1 MKILMINHF
10 PLAGSGSGTYT
21 KNLAV
26 HLAERGHEVTI
37 VLPENTTDYQSPP
50 GVRLHP
56 VYFTPEEGVPAM
68 PPQNAL
74 PFNFPCFTSHPR
86 STVTFAD
93 LSPAEMEQYIR
104 AFSDA
109 IRQEVEADCPDV
121 IHGQHVWI
129 LSSLAADL
137 GVPLVLTA
145 HGTDLIGYD
154 TWPYL
159 RSYAARAMGA
169 CEAVIAISKDN
180 AQLVEERFPD
190 HKDKIVRMR
199 NGYDPSVFFTA
210 DLTREEVLGPYGV
223 EPAFYEGKR
232 IVLFAGKLAYV
243 KGVDVLLEAAARY
256 GKEDPANVTLIVGD
270 GDERANL
277 EAKAKA
283 LNLENVRF
291 LGNVL
296 QPALCRLYNIADVS
310 VAPSRSEGFG
320 LVAVEA
326 MACGVPV
333 VASDVG
339 GLPGIVNGAVGA
351 LAKPEDPESLADAI
365 LGVLRREEQNGL
377 AAWRREIASYVRAE
391 YGQDTIIHEL
401 EELYQ
406 KAAEQFG
413 PTH

>member
-26 HLAERGHEVTI
+26 QLAKRGHDVTI
-37 VLPENTTDYQSPP
+37 VLPENTTDFHAPD

-56 VYFTPEEGVPAM
+56 VYFTPEEGVPAVC
-68 PPQNAL
+68 PQNAL

-93 LSPAEMEQYIR
+93 LSPGEMEQYVR

-109 IRQEVEADCPDV
+109 IRQEVETNRPDV

-129 LSSLAADL
+129 LSSLAAGL

-154 TWPYL
+154 AWPYL
-159 RSYAARAMGA
+159 RSYAARAMGE
-169 CEAVIAISKDN
+169 CSAVIAISKDN
-180 AQLVEERFPD
+180 EQLVAERFPD
-190 HKDKIVRMR
+190 EADKIVRMR
-199 NGYDPSVFFTA
+199 NGYDPGVFFTA

-223 EPAFYEGKR
+223 EPAFYDGKR

-243 KGVDVLLEAAARY
+243 KGVDILLEAVQQY
-256 GKEDPANVTLIVGD
+256 EQEDPANVTLIVGD
-270 GDERANL
+270 GDVRADL
-277 EAKAKA
+277 EAQAKA
-283 LNLENVRF
+283 LDLKTVRF

-339 GLPGIVNGAVGA
+339 GLPGIVNDAVGA
-351 LAKPEDPESLADAI
+351 LAVPEDPQSLADAV
-365 LGVLRREEQNGL
+365 LGVLRREEEGSL
-377 AAWRREIASYVRAE
+377 PAWRKEIASYARTE

-401 EELYQ
+401 EELYET
-406 KAAEQFG
+406 AIRG
-413 PTH
+413 

>member
-37 VLPENTTDYQSPP
+37 VLPENTTDYLTPP

-56 VYFTPEEGVPAM
+56 VYFTPEEGIPAV

-86 STVTFAD
+86 STVAFD
-93 LSPAEMEQYIR
+93 SLSPGEMEQYVR
-104 AFSDA
+104 AFSGA
-109 IRQEVEADCPDV
+109 IREEVEQNRPDV

-154 TWPYL
+154 KWPYL
-159 RSYAARAMGA
+159 RSYAAKAMGA
-169 CEAVIAISKDN
+169 CEAVIAISRDN
-180 AQLVEERFPD
+180 AALVAERFPD
-190 HKDKIVRMR
+190 EADKLVRMR
-199 NGYDPSVFFTA
+199 NGYDPSIFFAA
-210 DLTREEVLGPYGV
+210 DLTREDVLTPYGV
-223 EPAFYEGKR
+223 EPDFYEGKK
-232 IVLFAGKLAYV
+232 IVLFAGKLAHV
-243 KGVDVLLEAAARY
+243 KGVDILLEAVKRY
-256 GKEDPANVTLIVGD
+256 EDQDPKSVTLIVGD
-270 GDERANL
+270 GDVRSEL
-277 EAKAKA
+277 EAQAKA
-283 LNLENVRF
+283 LNLKTVRF

-296 QPALCRLYNIADVS
+296 QPALCRLYNAADVS
-310 VAPSRSEGFG
+310 VVPSRSEGFG

-326 MACGVPV
+326 MACGIPV

-339 GLPGIVNGAVGA
+339 GLPGIVNDRVGA
-351 LAKPEDPESLADAI
+351 LAKPEDPDSLAEAI
-365 LGVLRREEQNGL
+365 LGVLRREEQTDL
-377 AAWRREIASYVRAE
+377 HAWREEIASYVRTE

-401 EELYQ
+401 EDLYEKVIKKFQ
-406 KAAEQFG
+406 K
-413 PTH
+413 

>member
-50 GVRLHP
+50 GVRLRP
-56 VYFTPEEGVPAM
+56 VFFTPEEGVPAV

-93 LSPAEMEQYIR
+93 LSPAEMEQYIE
-104 AFSDA
+104 AFSRA
-109 IRQEVEADCPDV
+109 IRQEVETNRPDV

-129 LSSLAADL
+129 LSSLAAGL

-154 TWPYL
+154 AWPYL
-159 RSYAARAMGA
+159 RSFAARAIGA
-169 CEAVIAISKDN
+169 CAAVIAISEDN
-180 AQLVEERFPD
+180 AQLVAERFPD
-190 HKDKIVRMR
+190 EADKIVRMR

-223 EPAFYEGKR
+223 EPAFYEGRR
-232 IVLFAGKLAYV
+232 IVLFAGKLARV
-243 KGVDVLLEAAARY
+243 KGVDVLLEAVSRY
-256 GKEDPANVTLIVGD
+256 ETEDPANVTLIVGD
-270 GDERANL
+270 GDVRAEL
-277 EAKAKA
+277 EAQAKA
-283 LNLENVRF
+283 LGLKNVRF

-296 QPALCRLYNIADVS
+296 QPALCRLYNVADVS
-310 VAPSRSEGFG
+310 VVPSRSEGFG

-339 GLPGIVNGAVGA
+339 GLPGIVNDAVGA
-351 LAKPEDPESLADAI
+351 LVLPEDPDSLSDAI
-365 LGVLRREEQNGL
+365 LGVLRREDANGRS
-377 AAWRREIASYVRAE
+377 AWRREIAASVRGQ

-401 EELYQ
+401 EELYRR
-406 KAAEQFG
+406 AMR
-413 PTH
+413 

>member
-26 HLAERGHEVTI
+26 QLAAKGHEVAI
-37 VLPENTTDYQSPP
+37 VLPENTTDYQEVP

-56 VYFTPEEGVPAM
+56 VWFTPQDGIPAV

-93 LSPAEMEQYIR
+93 LSPGEMEQYIG
-104 AFSDA
+104 AFSAA
-109 IRQEVEADCPDV
+109 IREEVERFRPDV

-129 LSSLAADL
+129 LSSLAAGL

-154 TWPYL
+154 NWPYL
-159 RSYAARAMGA
+159 RSFASRAMA
-169 CEAVIAISKDN
+169 SCEAVIAISEDN
-180 AQLVEERFPD
+180 AALVEERFPD
-190 HKDKIVRMR
+190 FSGKIVRMR

-210 DLTREEVLGPYGV
+210 SLTREEVLSPYGV
-223 EPAFYEGKR
+223 EPPFYEGKR
-232 IVLFAGKLAYV
+232 IVLFAGKLARV
-243 KGVDVLLEAAARY
+243 KGVDVLLEAVSRY
-256 GKEDPANVTLIVGD
+256 ELADPPSVTLIVGD
-270 GDERANL
+270 GDERAAL
-277 EAKAKA
+277 EAQAA
-283 LNLENVRF
+283 RLGLRTARF

-296 QPALCRLYNIADVS
+296 QPALCRLYNAADMS
-310 VAPSRSEGFG
+310 VVPSRSEGFG

-326 MACGVPV
+326 MACGLPV

-339 GLPGIVNGAVGA
+339 GLPGIVNASNGA
-351 LAKPEDPESLADAI
+351 LTAVEDAEGLANAI
-365 LGVLRREEQNGL
+365 LGVLRKEESLGPSGL
-377 AAWRREIASYVRAE
+377 AAWRQEIASSVRAA
-391 YGQDTIIHEL
+391 YGQDCIIHEL
-401 EELYQ
+401 EEVYER
-406 KAAEQFG
+406 AMRG
-413 PTH
+413 R

>member
-26 HLAERGHEVTI
+26 QLAAKGHEVTI
-37 VLPENTTDYQSPP
+37 VLPENTTDYEAVP
-50 GVRLHP
+50 GIRLHP
-56 VYFTPEEGVPAM
+56 VFFDPEEGVPAVR
-68 PPQNAL
+68 PQNAL

-86 STVTFAD
+86 STATFES
-93 LSPAEMEQYIR
+93 LSPGEMEQYIR
-104 AFSDA
+104 AFSAA
-109 IRQEVEADCPDV
+109 IRQEVETNRPDV

-129 LSSLAADL
+129 LSSLAAGL

-154 TWPYL
+154 RWPYL
-159 RSYAARAMGA
+159 RTYAHTAMA
-169 CEAVIAISKDN
+169 ECKAVIAISADN
-180 AQLVEERFPD
+180 AALVEERFPD
-190 HKDKIVRMR
+190 YKEKIVRMR
-199 NGYDPSVFFTA
+199 NGYDPSIFYTT
-210 DLTREEVLGPYGV
+210 DLPREEVLGPYGV

-232 IVLFAGKLAYV
+232 IVLFAGKLARV
-243 KGVDVLLEAAARY
+243 KGVDVLLEAVSRY
-256 GKEDPANVTLIVGD
+256 ETLDPPSVTLIVGD

-277 EAKAKA
+277 EAQAKA
-283 LNLENVRF
+283 LGLKSVRF

-326 MACGVPV
+326 MACGIPV

-339 GLPGIVNGAVGA
+339 GLPGIVNESNGA
-351 LAKPEDPESLADAI
+351 LAAVEDPDSLAQAI
-365 LGVLRREEQNGL
+365 LGVLRREETCDL
-377 AAWRREIASYVRAE
+377 ASWRREIARYAREE
-391 YGQDTIIHEL
+391 YGQDRIIHEL
-401 EELYQ
+401 EAVYA
-406 KAAEQFG
+406 KAIG
-413 PTH
+413 

>member
-1 MKILMINHF
+1 MNILMINHF

-26 HLAERGHEVTI
+26 QLAKQGHQVTI
-37 VLPENTTDYQSPP
+37 ILPENATDYEPVP

-56 VYFTPEEGVPAM
+56 VWFTPEGGVSAAA
-68 PPQNAL
+68 PPNAL

-93 LSPAEMEQYIR
+93 LSPGEMEQYIR
-104 AFSDA
+104 AFSEA
-109 IRQEVEADCPDV
+109 IRREIEAERPDV

-129 LSSLAADL
+129 LSSLAAGL
-137 GVPLVLTA
+137 GIPLVLTA

-154 TWPYL
+154 KWPYL
-159 RSYAARAMGA
+159 RSYAARAIAA
-169 CEAVIAISKDN
+169 CEAVIAISQDN

-190 HKDKIVRMR
+190 EKDKIVRMR

-210 DLTREEVLGPYGV
+210 DLTREEVLAPYGI
-223 EPAFYEGKR
+223 EASFCEGR
-232 IVLFAGKLAYV
+232 RVVLFAGKLARV
-243 KGVDVLLEAAARY
+243 KGVDVLLQAVKRYENEAP
-256 GKEDPANVTLIVGD
+256 ESVTLIVGD
-270 GDERANL
+270 GDVRAEL
-277 EAKAKA
+277 EAQAKA
-283 LNLENVRF
+283 LDLKTVRF

-296 QPALCRLYNIADVS
+296 QPALCRLYNAADVS
-310 VAPSRSEGFG
+310 VVPSRSEGFG

-339 GLPGIVNGAVGA
+339 GLPGIVNSRVGA
-351 LAKPEDPESLADAI
+351 LARPEDPDSLADAI
-365 LGVLRREEQNGL
+365 LGMLRREEGCDL
-377 AAWRREIASYVRAE
+377 PGWRREIAAYARAE

-401 EELYQ
+401 EDVYRRA
-406 KAAEQFG
+406 KR
-413 PTH
+413 